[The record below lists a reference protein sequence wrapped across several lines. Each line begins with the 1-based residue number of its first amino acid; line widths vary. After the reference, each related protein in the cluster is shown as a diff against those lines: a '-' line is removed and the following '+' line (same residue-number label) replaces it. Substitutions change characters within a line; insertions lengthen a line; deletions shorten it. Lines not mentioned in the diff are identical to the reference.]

1 MVKNPRATDAP
12 LSNSSSHP
20 QASQR
25 TLQYPPLRPKIENDQ
40 SIKAAD
46 LWGFFRIWVGD
57 VPSVEILDRF
67 MVLKEGG
74 VMEQGSH
81 KELLEQW
88 RSSD

>member
-1 MVKNPRATDAP
+1 MRHSQTAPPIHKPPNAPSNTPRSVP
-12 LSNSSSHP
+12 KL
-20 QASQR
+20 R
-25 TLQYPPLRPKIENDQ
+25 TINRSRLLIC
-40 SIKAAD
+40 
-46 LWGFFRIWVGD
+46 GFFFRIWVGD